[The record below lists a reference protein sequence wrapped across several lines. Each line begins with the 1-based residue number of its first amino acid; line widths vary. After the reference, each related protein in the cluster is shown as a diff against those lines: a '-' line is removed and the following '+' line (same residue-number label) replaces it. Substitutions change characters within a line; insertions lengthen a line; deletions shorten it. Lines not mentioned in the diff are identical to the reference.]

1 MPNQQKH
8 RGQHPQDKVLFAD
21 HWRTAFREAATDLA
35 YLWERG
41 YAENSS
47 VKIVGDRYR
56 LNVRQRKALMR
67 LCCSPRTVRQR
78 LEKHLSPDLLEG
90 RTVAI
95 DGFNLIIFVES
106 AISNGILLN
115 CMDSL
120 YRDIASV
127 HGSYKRV
134 VETGEALGL
143 IGRVLKRLEVE
154 AAHWYLDAP
163 VSNSG
168 RLKGFI
174 EEEGRAQC
182 LNWKVELVPDP
193 DKVLVSL
200 RNDEV
205 VISSDGGILDQV
217 QVWSNLNAYLLQHD
231 LTGAVIFDCLQA

>member
-8 RGQHPQDKVLFAD
+8 RGQHPEDKVLFAD
-21 HWRTAFREAATDLA
+21 KWRVPFGEAAADLA

-56 LNVRQRKALMR
+56 LYVRQRKALVR
-67 LCCSPRTVRQR
+67 LCSKPSAVQKR
-78 LEKHLSPDLLEG
+78 LNKQLTPELLQG

-106 AISNGILLN
+106 AISNGIILN
-115 CMDSL
+115 CMDGVH
-120 YRDIASV
+120 RDIASV

-134 VETGEALGL
+134 VETGEALRL
-143 IGRVLKRLEVE
+143 IGQVLQRLEVH

-174 EEEGRAQC
+174 EEEGKGQG
-182 LNWKVELVPDP
+182 LNWKVELVADP

-200 RNDEV
+200 KDDEV
-205 VISSDGGILDQV
+205 VISSDGWILDQAEI
-217 QVWSNLNAYLLQHD
+217 WSNLNAYLLQND
-231 LTGAVIFDCLQA
+231 LTRAVVFDCLQA

>member
-8 RGQHPQDKVLFAD
+8 RGQHPQDQILFAD
-21 HWRTAFREAATDLA
+21 KWRVPFGAAAADLA
-35 YLWERG
+35 YLWGRG

-67 LCCSPRTVRQR
+67 LCCEPSVIQQR
-78 LEKHLSPDLLEG
+78 LDKHLPPDLLQG

-115 CMDSL
+115 CMDGV

-134 VETGEALGL
+134 VETGEALRL
-143 IGRVLKRLEVE
+143 IGQVLKRLGV
-154 AAHWYLDAP
+154 HTVLWYLDAP

-174 EEEGRAQC
+174 EEEGRTQH
-182 LNWKVELVPDP
+182 LNWEVELVADP
-193 DKVLVSL
+193 DKVLVAL
-200 RNDEV
+200 TDDEV
-205 VISSDGGILDQV
+205 VISSDGWILDQA
-217 QVWSNLNAYLLQHD
+217 QVWSNLNAYLLQND
-231 LTGAVIFDCLQA
+231 LTKAVIFDCLST

>member
-21 HWRTAFREAATDLA
+21 KWSVPFGEAAADLA

-56 LNVRQRKALMR
+56 LNVRQRRALVR
-67 LCCSPRTVRQR
+67 LCSEPSVIQKR
-78 LEKHLSPDLLEG
+78 LEKHLVPDLLNG

-106 AISNGILLN
+106 AMSNGIILN
-115 CMDSL
+115 CMDGV

-134 VETGEALGL
+134 VETGEALRL
-143 IGRVLKRLEVE
+143 IGQVLKRLGVA

-174 EEEGRAQC
+174 EQEARDQD
-182 LNWKVELVPDP
+182 LNWKVKLVADP

-200 RNDEV
+200 TDDEV
-205 VISSDGGILDQV
+205 VISSDGWILDQAN
-217 QVWSNLNAYLLQHD
+217 VWSNLNAYLLQND
-231 LTGAVIFDCLQA
+231 LTRAVIFDCLQA